1 MRRMWELVLRNTKM
15 YFKDMGI
22 MFLTSLITPAI
33 LLILFMTF
41 LGSIYKN
48 SFVSAIPN
56 GLEVSDKLINGL
68 VAGQLSSAMLATS
81 CVTVAFCSNLLMVQ
95 DRANGTRKDLIVSPI
110 KKTTL
115 GLSYFLASILST
127 LIVNFAATMICFI
140 YIGCMGWFLSVGE
153 ALLAI
158 LDVILLT
165 LFGVSLASCINYFL
179 NTQGQAGAVGT
190 IISSCYG
197 FVCGAYMPISS
208 YGKGLQNF
216 MAFLPGTYGTSL
228 IRNHMMNGV
237 LDSLSEQLPSEA
249 IKAMKDSVDVNLY
262 FFDNSVEVW
271 QMYLI
276 LLSFI
281 VLFIA
286 LYLVFVK
293 FIKRREN

>member
-1 MRRMWELVLRNTKM
+1 MRRMCELVLRNTKM
-15 YFKDMGI
+15 YFKDMG

-48 SFVSAIPN
+48 SFVSAIPK

-95 DRANGTRKDLIVSPI
+95 DRANGARKDLIVSPI

-127 LIVNFAATMICFI
+127 LIVNLTATMICFI

-153 ALLAI
+153 ALLTI

-190 IISSCYG
+190 IVSSCYG

-216 MAFLPGTYGTSL
+216 MAFLPGTYGTGL
-228 IRNHMMNGV
+228 IRNHMMNGA

-262 FFDNSVEVW
+262 FFDNGVEVW

>member
-15 YFKDMGI
+15 YFKDMG

-115 GLSYFLASILST
+115 GLSYFLASISST
-127 LIVNFAATMICFI
+127 LIVNLTATMICFI

-190 IISSCYG
+190 IVSSCYG

-228 IRNHMMNGV
+228 IRNHMMNGA

>member
-15 YFKDMGI
+15 YFKDMG

-110 KKTTL
+110 KKITL

-127 LIVNFAATMICFI
+127 LIVNLTATMICFI
-140 YIGCMGWFLSVGE
+140 YIGCTGWFLSVGE

-190 IISSCYG
+190 IVSSCYG

-228 IRNHMMNGV
+228 IRNHMMNGA
-237 LDSLSEQLPSEA
+237 LDSLSEQLPAEA

>member
-1 MRRMWELVLRNTKM
+1 MRRMCELVLRNTKM
-15 YFKDMGI
+15 YFKDMG

-41 LGSIYKN
+41 LGSIYKD
-48 SFVSAIPN
+48 SFVSAIPKE
-56 GLEVSDKLINGL
+56 LEVSDKLINGL

-127 LIVNFAATMICFI
+127 LIVNLAATMICFI

-179 NTQGQAGAVGT
+179 NTQGQASAVGT
-190 IISSCYG
+190 IVSSCYG

-208 YGKGLQNF
+208 YGKGLQNL

-228 IRNHMMNGV
+228 IRNHMMNGA

-293 FIKRREN
+293 YIKRREN

>member
-15 YFKDMGI
+15 YFKDMG

-127 LIVNFAATMICFI
+127 LIVNLTATMICFI

-190 IISSCYG
+190 IVSSCYG

-237 LDSLSEQLPSEA
+237 LDSLSEQLPLEA

>member
-15 YFKDMGI
+15 YFKDIG

-127 LIVNFAATMICFI
+127 LIVNLTATMICFI

-190 IISSCYG
+190 IVSSCYG

-216 MAFLPGTYGTSL
+216 MAFLPGTYGTGL
-228 IRNHMMNGV
+228 IRNHMMNGA

-262 FFDNSVEVW
+262 FFDNGVEVW

>member
-1 MRRMWELVLRNTKM
+1 MRRMCELVLRNTKM
-15 YFKDMGI
+15 YFKDMG

-41 LGSIYKN
+41 LGTVYKD
-48 SFVSAIPN
+48 SFVSAIPK

-127 LIVNFAATMICFI
+127 LIVNLTATMICFI

-179 NTQGQAGAVGT
+179 NTQGQASAVGT
-190 IISSCYG
+190 IVSSCYG

-208 YGKGLQNF
+208 YGKGLQNL

-228 IRNHMMNGV
+228 IRNHMMNGA

-281 VLFIA
+281 VLFIV

>member
-15 YFKDMGI
+15 YFKDMG

-48 SFVSAIPN
+48 SFVSGIPN

-127 LIVNFAATMICFI
+127 LIVNLTATMICFI

-190 IISSCYG
+190 IVSSCYG

-228 IRNHMMNGV
+228 IRNHMMNGA

>member
-15 YFKDMGI
+15 YFKDMG

-41 LGSIYKN
+41 LGSIYKD
-48 SFVSAIPN
+48 SFVSAIPK
-56 GLEVSDKLINGL
+56 GLEVSDKLISGL

-127 LIVNFAATMICFI
+127 LIVNLAATMICFI

-153 ALLAI
+153 SLLSI

-179 NTQGQAGAVGT
+179 NTQGQASAVGT
-190 IISSCYG
+190 IVSSCYG

-208 YGKGLQNF
+208 YGKGLQNL

-228 IRNHMMNGV
+228 IRNHMMNGA

>member
-15 YFKDMGI
+15 YFKDMG

-127 LIVNFAATMICFI
+127 LIVNLTATMICFI

-190 IISSCYG
+190 IVSSCYG

-293 FIKRREN
+293 FIRRREN

>member
-15 YFKDMGI
+15 YFKDMG

-68 VAGQLSSAMLATS
+68 VAGQLSSVMLATS

-127 LIVNFAATMICFI
+127 LIVNLTATMICFI

-190 IISSCYG
+190 IVSSCYG

-228 IRNHMMNGV
+228 IRNHMMNGA

>member
-1 MRRMWELVLRNTKM
+1 MRRMCELVLRNTKM
-15 YFKDMGI
+15 YFKDMG

-41 LGSIYKN
+41 LGSIYKD
-48 SFVSAIPN
+48 SFVSAIPK
-56 GLEVSDKLINGL
+56 GLEVSDKLISGL

-127 LIVNFAATMICFI
+127 LIVNLAATMICFI

-179 NTQGQAGAVGT
+179 NTQGQASAVGT
-190 IISSCYG
+190 IVSSCYG

-208 YGKGLQNF
+208 YGKGLQNL

-276 LLSFI
+276 LLLFI

>member
-1 MRRMWELVLRNTKM
+1 MRRMCELVLRNTKM
-15 YFKDMGI
+15 YFKDMG

-41 LGSIYKN
+41 LGSIYKD
-48 SFVSAIPN
+48 SFVSAIPKE
-56 GLEVSDKLINGL
+56 LEVSDKLINGL

-127 LIVNFAATMICFI
+127 LIVNLTATMICFI

-179 NTQGQAGAVGT
+179 NTQGQASAVGT
-190 IISSCYG
+190 IVSSCYG

-208 YGKGLQNF
+208 YGKGLQNL

-228 IRNHMMNGV
+228 IRNHMMNGA

>member
-15 YFKDMGI
+15 YFKDMG

-127 LIVNFAATMICFI
+127 LIVNLTATMICFI

-190 IISSCYG
+190 IVSSCYG

-228 IRNHMMNGV
+228 IRNHMMNGA
-237 LDSLSEQLPSEA
+237 LDSLSEQLPAEA

-293 FIKRREN
+293 FVKRKEN

>member
-15 YFKDMGI
+15 YFKDMG

-41 LGSIYKN
+41 LGSIYNN

-127 LIVNFAATMICFI
+127 LIVNLTATMICFI

-190 IISSCYG
+190 IVSSCYG

-228 IRNHMMNGV
+228 IRNHMMNGA

-262 FFDNSVEVW
+262 FFDNGVEVW

>member
-15 YFKDMGI
+15 YFKDMG

-48 SFVSAIPN
+48 SFVSAIPK

-68 VAGQLSSAMLATS
+68 VAGQLSSAILATS

-127 LIVNFAATMICFI
+127 LIVNLTATMICFI

-190 IISSCYG
+190 IVSSCYG

-228 IRNHMMNGV
+228 IRNHMMNGA

-276 LLSFI
+276 LLLFI

>member
-1 MRRMWELVLRNTKM
+1 MRRMCELVLRNTKM
-15 YFKDMGI
+15 YFKDMG

-41 LGSIYKN
+41 LGSIYKD
-48 SFVSAIPN
+48 SFVSAIPK

-127 LIVNFAATMICFI
+127 LIVNLTATMICFI
-140 YIGCMGWFLSVGE
+140 YIGCMGWFLNAGE

-179 NTQGQAGAVGT
+179 NTQGQASAVGT
-190 IISSCYG
+190 IVSSCYG

-208 YGKGLQNF
+208 YGKGLQNL

-228 IRNHMMNGV
+228 IRNHMMNGA
-237 LDSLSEQLPSEA
+237 LDSLSEQLPLEA

>member
-15 YFKDMGI
+15 NFKDMG

-127 LIVNFAATMICFI
+127 LIVNLTATMICFI

-190 IISSCYG
+190 IVSSCYG

-228 IRNHMMNGV
+228 IRNHMMNGA

-262 FFDNSVEVW
+262 FFDNGVEVW

>member
-15 YFKDMGI
+15 YFKDMG

-127 LIVNFAATMICFI
+127 LIVNLTATMICFI
-140 YIGCMGWFLSVGE
+140 YIGCMGWFLNVGE

-190 IISSCYG
+190 IVSSCYG

-216 MAFLPGTYGTSL
+216 MAFLPGTYGTGL
-228 IRNHMMNGV
+228 IRNHMMNSA

>member
-15 YFKDMGI
+15 YFKDMG

-48 SFVSAIPN
+48 SFVSAIPK

-127 LIVNFAATMICFI
+127 LIVNLTATMICFI
-140 YIGCMGWFLSVGE
+140 YIGCMDWFLSVGE

-190 IISSCYG
+190 IVSSCYG

-228 IRNHMMNGV
+228 IRNHMMNGA

-293 FIKRREN
+293 FIRRREN

>member
-1 MRRMWELVLRNTKM
+1 MRRMCELVLRNTKM
-15 YFKDMGI
+15 YFKDMG

-41 LGSIYKN
+41 LGSIYKD
-48 SFVSAIPN
+48 SFVSAIPK
-56 GLEVSDKLINGL
+56 GLEVSDKLISGL

-127 LIVNFAATMICFI
+127 LIVNLTATMICFI

-179 NTQGQAGAVGT
+179 NTQGQASAVGT
-190 IISSCYG
+190 IVSSCYG

-208 YGKGLQNF
+208 YGKGLQNL

-228 IRNHMMNGV
+228 IRNHMMNGA
-237 LDSLSEQLPSEA
+237 LDSLSEQLPLEA

>member
-15 YFKDMGI
+15 YFKDMG

-127 LIVNFAATMICFI
+127 LIVNLTATMICFI

-190 IISSCYG
+190 IVSSCYG

-228 IRNHMMNGV
+228 IRNHMMNGA
-237 LDSLSEQLPSEA
+237 LDSLSEQLPAEA

-293 FIKRREN
+293 FVKRREN

>member
-15 YFKDMGI
+15 YFKDMG

-41 LGSIYKN
+41 LGSIYKD

-127 LIVNFAATMICFI
+127 LIVNLTATMICFI

-165 LFGVSLASCINYFL
+165 LFGVSLASCINFFL

-190 IISSCYG
+190 IVSSCYG

-228 IRNHMMNGV
+228 IRNHMMNGA
-237 LDSLSEQLPSEA
+237 LDSLLEQLPSEA

>member
-1 MRRMWELVLRNTKM
+1 MRRMCELVLRNTKM
-15 YFKDMGI
+15 YFKDMG

-48 SFVSAIPN
+48 SFVSAIPK
-56 GLEVSDKLINGL
+56 GLEVSDKLISGL

-95 DRANGTRKDLIVSPI
+95 DRANGTRRDLIVSPI

-127 LIVNFAATMICFI
+127 LIVNLAATMICFI
-140 YIGCMGWFLSVGE
+140 YIGCMGWFLSVVE

-179 NTQGQAGAVGT
+179 NTQGQASAVGT
-190 IISSCYG
+190 IVSSCYG

-237 LDSLSEQLPSEA
+237 LDSLSEQLPSET

-271 QMYLI
+271 HMYLI

-281 VLFIA
+281 VLFMA

>member
-15 YFKDMGI
+15 YFKDMG
-22 MFLTSLITPAI
+22 MFLTSLITPVI

-127 LIVNFAATMICFI
+127 LIVNLTATMICFI

-165 LFGVSLASCINYFL
+165 LFGVSIASCINYFL

-190 IISSCYG
+190 IVSSCYG

-216 MAFLPGTYGTSL
+216 MAFLPGTYGTGL
-228 IRNHMMNGV
+228 IRNHMMNGA

>member
-15 YFKDMGI
+15 YFKDMG

-48 SFVSAIPN
+48 SFVSAILN

-127 LIVNFAATMICFI
+127 LIVNLTATMICFI

-190 IISSCYG
+190 IVSSCYG

-228 IRNHMMNGV
+228 IRNHMMNGA

>member
-15 YFKDMGI
+15 YFKDMG

-127 LIVNFAATMICFI
+127 LIVNLTATMICFI
-140 YIGCMGWFLSVGE
+140 YIGCMGWLLSVGE

-190 IISSCYG
+190 IVSSCYG

-228 IRNHMMNGV
+228 IRNHMMNGA

-262 FFDNSVEVW
+262 FFDNGVEVW

-281 VLFIA
+281 ALFIA

>member
-1 MRRMWELVLRNTKM
+1 MRRMCELVIRNTKM
-15 YFKDMGI
+15 YFKDMG

-41 LGSIYKN
+41 LGSIYKD
-48 SFVSAIPN
+48 SFVSAIPK
-56 GLEVSDKLINGL
+56 GLEVSDKLISGL

-127 LIVNFAATMICFI
+127 LIVNLAATMICFI

-179 NTQGQAGAVGT
+179 NTQGQASAVGT
-190 IISSCYG
+190 IVSSCYG

-208 YGKGLQNF
+208 YGKGLQNL

-228 IRNHMMNGV
+228 IRNHMMNGA

>member
-1 MRRMWELVLRNTKM
+1 MRRMCELVLRNTKM
-15 YFKDMGI
+15 YFKDMG

-41 LGSIYKN
+41 LGSIYKD
-48 SFVSAIPN
+48 SFVSAIPK

-68 VAGQLSSAMLATS
+68 VAGQLSSTMLATS

-127 LIVNFAATMICFI
+127 LIVNLAATMICFI

-179 NTQGQAGAVGT
+179 NTQGQASAVGT
-190 IISSCYG
+190 IVSSCYG

-216 MAFLPGTYGTSL
+216 MAFLPGIYGTSL
-228 IRNHMMNGV
+228 IRNHMMNGA

>member
-15 YFKDMGI
+15 YLKDMG

-127 LIVNFAATMICFI
+127 LIVNLTATMICFI

-190 IISSCYG
+190 IVSSCYG

-228 IRNHMMNGV
+228 IRNHMMNGA

>member
-15 YFKDMGI
+15 YFKDMG

-127 LIVNFAATMICFI
+127 LIVNLTATIICFI

-190 IISSCYG
+190 IVSSCYG
-197 FVCGAYMPISS
+197 FVCGAYMSISS

-228 IRNHMMNGV
+228 IRNHMMNGA
-237 LDSLSEQLPSEA
+237 LDFLSEQLPSDA

>member
-1 MRRMWELVLRNTKM
+1 MRRMCELVLRNTKM
-15 YFKDMGI
+15 YFKDMG

-41 LGSIYKN
+41 LGSIYKD
-48 SFVSAIPN
+48 SFVSAIPK
-56 GLEVSDKLINGL
+56 GLEVSDKLISGL

-127 LIVNFAATMICFI
+127 LIVNLTATMICFI

-179 NTQGQAGAVGT
+179 NTQGQASAVGT
-190 IISSCYG
+190 IVSSCYG

-208 YGKGLQNF
+208 YGKGLQNL

-228 IRNHMMNGV
+228 IRNHMMNGA

>member
-15 YFKDMGI
+15 YFKDMG

-41 LGSIYKN
+41 LGSIYKD
-48 SFVSAIPN
+48 SFVSAIPK
-56 GLEVSDKLINGL
+56 GLEVSDKLISGL

-95 DRANGTRKDLIVSPI
+95 DRASGTRKDLIVSPI

-127 LIVNFAATMICFI
+127 LIVNLTATMICFI

-179 NTQGQAGAVGT
+179 NTQGQASAVGT
-190 IISSCYG
+190 IVSSCYG

-208 YGKGLQNF
+208 YGKGLQNL

-228 IRNHMMNGV
+228 IRNHMMNGA

>member
-15 YFKDMGI
+15 YFKDMG

-127 LIVNFAATMICFI
+127 LIVNLTATMICFI

-190 IISSCYG
+190 IVSSCYG

-228 IRNHMMNGV
+228 IRNHMMNGA

-276 LLSFI
+276 LLSFV

-293 FIKRREN
+293 FIRRREN

>member
-1 MRRMWELVLRNTKM
+1 MRRMCELVLRNTKM
-15 YFKDMGI
+15 YFKDMG

-41 LGSIYKN
+41 LGSIYKD
-48 SFVSAIPN
+48 SFVSAIPK

-127 LIVNFAATMICFI
+127 LIVNLAATMICFI

-165 LFGVSLASCINYFL
+165 LYGVSLASCINYFL
-179 NTQGQAGAVGT
+179 NTQGQASAVGT
-190 IISSCYG
+190 IVSSCYG

-208 YGKGLQNF
+208 YGKGLQNL

-228 IRNHMMNGV
+228 IRNHMMNGA

>member
-1 MRRMWELVLRNTKM
+1 MRRMCELVLRNTKM
-15 YFKDMGI
+15 YFKDMG

-41 LGSIYKN
+41 LGTVYKD
-48 SFVSAIPN
+48 SFVSAIPK

-127 LIVNFAATMICFI
+127 LIVNLTATMICFI

-179 NTQGQAGAVGT
+179 NTQGQASAVGT
-190 IISSCYG
+190 IVSSCYG

-208 YGKGLQNF
+208 YGKGLQNL

-228 IRNHMMNGV
+228 IRNHMMNGA

>member
-15 YFKDMGI
+15 YFKDMG

-41 LGSIYKN
+41 LGSIYNN

-127 LIVNFAATMICFI
+127 LIVNLTATMICFI

-179 NTQGQAGAVGT
+179 NTQGQAGTVGT
-190 IISSCYG
+190 IVSSCYG

-228 IRNHMMNGV
+228 IRNHMMNGA

-262 FFDNSVEVW
+262 FFDNSVEIW

>member
-1 MRRMWELVLRNTKM
+1 MRRMCELVLRNTKM
-15 YFKDMGI
+15 YFKDMG

-41 LGSIYKN
+41 LGSIYKD
-48 SFVSAIPN
+48 SFVSAIPK

-127 LIVNFAATMICFI
+127 LIVNLTATMICFI

-165 LFGVSLASCINYFL
+165 LFGVFLASCINYFL
-179 NTQGQAGAVGT
+179 NTQGQASAVGT
-190 IISSCYG
+190 IVSSCYG

-208 YGKGLQNF
+208 YGKGLQNL

-228 IRNHMMNGV
+228 IRNHMMNGA

-262 FFDNSVEVW
+262 FFDNSVEVC

>member
-15 YFKDMGI
+15 YFKDMG

-127 LIVNFAATMICFI
+127 LIVNLTATMICFI

-190 IISSCYG
+190 IVSSCYG

-228 IRNHMMNGV
+228 VRNHMMNGV

>member
-15 YFKDMGI
+15 YFKDMG

-127 LIVNFAATMICFI
+127 LIVNLTATMICFI

-190 IISSCYG
+190 IVSSCYG